1 MMKRKTNDEM
11 ILFVILLLQLLVC
24 DEISRLYEWLV
35 VGDDDGDGDGDG
47 GFACVC

>member
-1 MMKRKTNDEM
+1 MKRKTNDEM

-35 VGDDDGDGDGDG
+35 VGYGDGDGDG